1 METQDREDLK
11 ELLAHC
17 YRSTKVCA
25 KVLFPERFHREFSP
39 LHDAIFEVLDDDSIQ
54 LAAIEAPRGWG
65 KTSCVNLAFPAK
77 KILFNDSR
85 FIVPISCTATQA
97 IMQGEN
103 LKRELMSN
111 PMVKELFGPMK
122 SDTFSKDMWV
132 TANGVAVMPRGSG
145 QQVRGI
151 LHGNDRPGLII
162 VDDLEDSESVR
173 SEEQRAKMKE
183 WFFADVLNSVDRA
196 GKYRVIFIGT
206 LLHEDSLLA
215 NLLEDP
221 NWHHVRIALCD
232 ENFKSNWPEFMIDA
246 EVLKLAESFR
256 KQGLID
262 TFYREYMGLMTA
274 GENKDFTSAM
284 FRGYNEDD
292 EDFLVGRKDLE
303 NVVIMDPAKTTGK
316 SSADTAIVGLGFDY
330 KTPRVYVRDIVY
342 GKLHP
347 HNMYDELFGMADRLG
362 ARVIGVEVTSLN
374 EFITYPL
381 KTEMIRRGL
390 HFEIVELKARSEKEE
405 RIRAMRPFYR
415 LGFVYHNNRISAPLE
430 AQLLSFPH
438 SRRLD
443 IMDAEAYFVEL
454 LEKGERY
461 FLPSDDREDPAEV
474 EKEYEAL
481 ENEPAFESWRIA

>member
-1 METQDREDLK
+1 
-11 ELLAHC
+11 
-17 YRSTKVCA
+17 
-25 KVLFPERFHREFSP
+25 
-39 LHDAIFEVLDDDSIQ
+39 
-54 LAAIEAPRGWG
+54 
-65 KTSCVNLAFPAK
+65 
-77 KILFNDSR
+77 
-85 FIVPISCTATQA
+85 
-97 IMQGEN
+97 MQGEN

-151 LHGNDRPGLII
+151 LHGNNRPGLII

-173 SEEQRAKMKE
+173 SEEQRAKQKE

-196 GKYRVIFIGT
+196 GDYRVIFIGT

-215 NLLEDP
+215 NLMEDP
-221 NWHHVRIALCD
+221 NWYHVRIALCN
-232 ENFKSNWPEFMIDA
+232 EKFESNWPEFMSNED
-246 EVLKLAESFR
+246 VLKLADSFR

-274 GENKDFTSAM
+274 GENKDFTGAM

-292 EDFLVGRKDLE
+292 EDFLEKRKGLE
-303 NVVIMDPAKTTGK
+303 SVVIMDPAKTTGK

-330 KTPRVYVRDIVY
+330 KTPRVYFRDLVY

-347 HNMYDELFGMADRLG
+347 HDMYDELFNMALRLG

-415 LGFVYHNNRISAPLE
+415 LGFVYHNNQVRGPLE

-438 SRRLD
+438 SKKLD
-443 IMDAEAYFVEL
+443 IMDAMAYFVEL
-454 LEKGERY
+454 LEMGERY
-461 FLPSDDREDPAEV
+461 FLPGDDVADVQEIED
-474 EKEYEAL
+474 EYKAI
-481 ENEPAFESWRIA
+481 ENEPAMDNWRII

>member
-103 LKRELMSN
+103 LKRELMNN

-232 ENFKSNWPEFMIDA
+232 ENFKSNWPEFMSDA

-390 HFEIVELKARSEKEE
+390 HYEIVELKARSEKEE